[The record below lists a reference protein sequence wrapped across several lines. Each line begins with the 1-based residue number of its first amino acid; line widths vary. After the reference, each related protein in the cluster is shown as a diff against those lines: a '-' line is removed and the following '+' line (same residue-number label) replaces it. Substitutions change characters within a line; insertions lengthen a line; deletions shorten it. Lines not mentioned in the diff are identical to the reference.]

1 MRKAK
6 KAMGE
11 LKRARLVEGPTDLA
25 VMDISKK
32 VDQIT
37 ADRDRLKA
45 ENDDY
50 FDATKILGTDEIKA
64 RIQSSIKK
72 DNDAL
77 IEAFQQ
83 IGYFEG
89 IYKPKP
95 AIKPVSGT
103 SPIKVEQNKHP
114 KRGPASLSDLV

>member
-1 MRKAK
+1 MAYEAIVERDERDQRNEEMRKAK

-64 RIQSSIKK
+64 RI
-72 DNDAL
+72 
-77 IEAFQQ
+77 
-83 IGYFEG
+83 
-89 IYKPKP
+89 
-95 AIKPVSGT
+95 
-103 SPIKVEQNKHP
+103 
-114 KRGPASLSDLV
+114 

>member
-1 MRKAK
+1 MKKAQ

-32 VDQIT
+32 VDMIT

-50 FDATKILGTDEIKA
+50 FDATKVLGTDEVKERIK
-64 RIQSSIKK
+64 SSIKK

-77 IEAFQQ
+77 IEAF
-83 IGYFEG
+83 
-89 IYKPKP
+89 
-95 AIKPVSGT
+95 
-103 SPIKVEQNKHP
+103 
-114 KRGPASLSDLV
+114 